1 MYMST
6 EQKNK
11 IKDLIKE
18 IESNS
23 SVELLAVISNKIEAY
38 SYINSFISMISKK
51 YNQKLADDYI
61 DRYFNNIQKENKD
74 VKNIVLFFVCIEEKY
89 VKILT
94 SHNINKKI
102 DNNFWQKIIDE
113 FIIKVKENKIE
124 DGFINAINSS
134 KDILIREFPNIS
146 NKNELLND
154 VIEL

>member
-1 MYMST
+1 MYINK
-6 EQKNK
+6 EQKK
-11 IKDLIKE
+11 RIKDLIKE

-23 SVELLAVISNKIEAY
+23 SVELLSVVSNKIESY
-38 SYINSFISMISKK
+38 SYINSFLSMISKK
-51 YNQKLADDYI
+51 YNKKLADDYI
-61 DRYFNNIQKENKD
+61 NRYFNNIQKENKD
-74 VKNIVLFFVCIEEKY
+74 VKDIVLFFVCIEEKY

-134 KDILIREFPNIS
+134 KDILISEFPHKN
-146 NKNELLND
+146 NKNELPNE
-154 VIEL
+154 VIEI